1 MGRRDRGRPPAG
13 LLRRPADDAAVAPV
27 RRAARRPLR
36 PDRHVRGSGHGR
48 HRDLGEPELG
58 RGGEVTAAVFENEVV
73 TGAKVRF
80 LPLPGLSGE
89 FALITLDNGHDH
101 TRPSTFGPGGLASL
115 DAALDEIGDHS
126 PAPVAIAVT
135 GKPFI
140 FAVGADLSGVPSVTD
155 AATAREIAET
165 GHRVFRRL
173 KDSAIPTFAFVNGVA
188 LGGGLELALHCQF
201 RTISAGAMVAFP
213 EVFLGLVPGWGGT
226 QLLPNLIGID
236 PAVTVIVENAQAQN
250 KMTPAP
256 KAAKLGI
263 ADAVLE
269 PADFLERSL
278 EWAVGVLS
286 GSMTVARPDVDTAAW
301 DDAIARARQI
311 VAARTRNASPGAVRA
326 VELLDLARN
335 GVAGEAFTA
344 GTAAEDDA
352 LTDLLMSDPL
362 RASLYS
368 FDLVNKRAK
377 RPAGAPDTSLARTVG
392 KVGVVGAGL
401 MASQLA
407 MLFVRQLKVPV
418 VLTDIDQARG
428 DKGGAYV
435 HGELDKLAARGRL
448 NQDKLNQ
455 LKGLVTGSLSKDV
468 FADADLV
475 IEAVFEEMSVKQ
487 QVFAE
492 VGAVVSP
499 ECVLAT
505 NTSAL
510 SVTAMASEL
519 EHPERVVGLHFFNP
533 VAVLPLLEVVR
544 AEQTDDATLATAFA
558 VGKALKKSCVLVA
571 DAPAFVVNRLLT
583 RFLGEV
589 TASVE
594 QGTPVA
600 VADRALDPL
609 GLPMTPFELLT
620 LVGPPVA
627 LHVAERMHEAF
638 PDRFAVGE
646 GLKRMVELGKTSVYS
661 EPGVVD
667 PELAGIDAG
676 DSPLTEEQVRADAVN
691 ALAQEIRLML
701 DEGVVQAVQDIDLCM
716 ILGAGWPFWL
726 GGISPYLDRAGVS
739 TAVIGKRFLPQG
751 IAGLPA

>member
-1 MGRRDRGRPPAG
+1 MTT
-13 LLRRPADDAAVAPV
+13 AV
-27 RRAARRPLR
+27 L
-36 PDRHVRGSGHGR
+36 
-48 HRDLGEPELG
+48 
-58 RGGEVTAAVFENEVV
+58 ENEVV
-73 TGAKVRF
+73 TSAKVRF
-80 LPLPGLSGE
+80 LQHPGLAGE
-89 FALITLDNGHDH
+89 IALITLDNGHDH

-115 DAALDEIGDHS
+115 DAALDEIAAHT
-126 PAPVAIAVT
+126 PAPAAIAVT
-135 GKPFI
+135 GKPFV
-140 FAVGADLSGVPSVTD
+140 FAVGADLSGVPSIAD
-155 AATAREIAET
+155 AATARTIAET

-173 KDSAIPTFAFVNGVA
+173 KDSSVPTFAFVNGVA
-188 LGGGLELALHCQF
+188 LGGGLELALHCHY
-201 RTISAGAMVAFP
+201 RTISGTAAVAFP
-213 EVFLGLVPGWGGT
+213 EAFLGLVPGWGGT

-236 PAVTVIVENAQAQN
+236 PAVTVIVENALAQN
-250 KMTPAP
+250 KMTAAP
-256 KAAKLGI
+256 KAADLGI
-263 ADAVLE
+263 ADALFE

-278 EWAVGVLS
+278 EWAVGVLD
-286 GSMTVARPDVDTAAW
+286 GSVQVSRPGIDRSAW
-301 DDAIARARQI
+301 DDAIARARGI
-311 VAARTRNASPGAVRA
+311 VAARTRNASPGAVRT

-335 GVAGEAFTA
+335 GVDGEAFTA

-352 LTDLLMSDPL
+352 LTELLMSDPL

-377 RPAGAPDTSLARTVG
+377 RPAGAPDRKLARPVT

-407 MLFVRQLKVPV
+407 MLFVRQLTVPV
-418 VLTDIDQARG
+418 VLTDIDQARV
-428 DKGGAYV
+428 DKGVAYV
-435 HGELDKLAARGRL
+435 HGELEKLAQRGRL
-448 NQDKLNQ
+448 DQDKLNR

-487 QVFAE
+487 QVFSE
-492 VGAVVSP
+492 IEAVVSDT
-499 ECVLAT
+499 CVLAT

-510 SVTAMASEL
+510 SVTEMASKL

-544 AEQTDDATLATAFA
+544 AEQTDDATLANAFA
-558 VGKALKKSCVLVA
+558 VGRTLKKSCVLVA

-589 TASVE
+589 TAAVE

-600 VADRALDPL
+600 VAEKALDPL
-609 GLPMTPFELLT
+609 GLPMTPFELLS
-620 LVGPPVA
+620 LVGPAVA

-646 GLKRMVELGKTSVYS
+646 GLRKIVELGRSSVFV

-667 PELAGIDAG
+667 PELADAFTG
-676 DSPLTEEQVRADAVN
+676 EDPLSEEQVHDRAVE

-726 GGISPYLDRAGVS
+726 GGISAYLDRTGASEKVTGS
-739 TAVIGKRFLPQG
+739 RFLPEG
-751 IAGLPA
+751 VASLPA

>member
-1 MGRRDRGRPPAG
+1 MT
-13 LLRRPADDAAVAPV
+13 AVFEHEV
-27 RRAARRPLR
+27 
-36 PDRHVRGSGHGR
+36 
-48 HRDLGEPELG
+48 
-58 RGGEVTAAVFENEVV
+58 VTAAH
-73 TGAKVRF
+73 VRYVRV
-80 LPLPGLSGE
+80 PRVAGE
-89 FALITLDNGHDH
+89 IALITLDNGHDH

-115 DAALDEIGDHS
+115 DAALDEIAAHS
-126 PAPVAIAVT
+126 PAPAAIAVT

-140 FAVGADLSGVPSVTD
+140 FAVGADLSGIPAVGS
-155 AATAREIAET
+155 AADAREIAET

-173 KDSAIPTFAFVNGVA
+173 KDAGVPTFAFVNGAA
-188 LGGGLELALHCQF
+188 LGGGLELALHCHY
-201 RTISAGAMVAFP
+201 RTIAGTAVVAFP

-236 PAVTVIVENAQAQN
+236 QAVTVIVENALAQN
-250 KMTPAP
+250 TMTPGT

-263 ADAVLE
+263 ADAVFE

-278 EWAVGVLS
+278 EWAAGVLA
-286 GSMTVARPDVDTAAW
+286 GDVVVPRADVDRASW
-301 DDAIARARQI
+301 DDAISRARGI
-311 VAARTRNASPGAVRA
+311 VRARTRDASPGALRA

-335 GVAGEAFTA
+335 GTDDEAFTA
-344 GTAAEDDA
+344 GTQAEDDA
-352 LTDLLMSDPL
+352 LASLLMSDEL

-377 RPAGAPDTSLARTVG
+377 RPAGAPDRSLARKVT

-407 MLFVRQLKVPV
+407 LLFVRRLEVPV
-418 VLTDIDQARG
+418 VLTDIDQARV
-428 DKGGAYV
+428 DKGVGYV

-448 NQDKLNQ
+448 SGDALNR
-455 LKGLVTGSLSKDV
+455 LKGLVSGSLSKDA

-492 VGAVVSP
+492 VEAVVSP
-499 ECVLAT
+499 GCVLAT

-510 SVTAMASEL
+510 SVTEMASKL

-544 AEQTDDATLATAFA
+544 AERTDDATLATAFA
-558 VGKALKKSCVLVA
+558 VGKQLKKSCVLVG

-583 RFLGEV
+583 RFLGEI
-589 TASVE
+589 TSAVE

-638 PDRFAVGE
+638 PDRFSVGE
-646 GLKRMVELGKTSVYS
+646 GLRRMVELGKASVYS

-676 DSPLTEEQVRADAVN
+676 DSPLSEAEVRDSAVRA
-691 ALAQEIRLML
+691 LAEEIGLML
-701 DEGVVQAVQDIDLCM
+701 DEGVVQAVQDVDLCM
-716 ILGAGWPFWL
+716 LLGAGWPFWL

-739 TAVIGKRFLPQG
+739 EAVRGSRFLPPG
-751 IAGLPA
+751 VASLPA

>member
-1 MGRRDRGRPPAG
+1 M
-13 LLRRPADDAAVAPV
+13 
-27 RRAARRPLR
+27 
-36 PDRHVRGSGHGR
+36 
-48 HRDLGEPELG
+48 
-58 RGGEVTAAVFENEVV
+58 TTAVFENEVV
-73 TGAKVRF
+73 TRALVRF
-80 LPLPGLSGE
+80 VPYPGLSGE
-89 FALITLDNGHDH
+89 IALITLDNGHDH

-115 DAALDEIGDHS
+115 DAALDEIAART
-126 PAPVAIAVT
+126 PAPAAIAVT

-155 AATAREIAET
+155 AAAAREIAET

-173 KDSAIPTFAFVNGVA
+173 KDSTIPTFAFVNGVA
-188 LGGGLELALHCQF
+188 LGGGLELALHCHY
-201 RTISAGAMVAFP
+201 RTISGGAAVGFP
-213 EVFLGLVPGWGGT
+213 EAFLGLVPGWGGT

-236 PAVTVIVENAQAQN
+236 PAVTVIVENALAQN
-250 KMTPAP
+250 KMTPGP

-263 ADAVLE
+263 ADALFE

-278 EWAVGVLS
+278 EWAVGVLD
-286 GSMTVARPDVDTAAW
+286 GSVQVSRPEIDRSAW
-301 DDAIARARQI
+301 DGAIERARAI
-311 VAARTRNASPGAVRA
+311 VAGRTRNASPGAVRS
-326 VELLDLARN
+326 VELLDLARA
-335 GVAGEAFTA
+335 GVDGEAFTA

-352 LTDLLMSDPL
+352 LTELLMSDPL

-377 RPAGAPDTSLARTVG
+377 RPAGAPDRSLARKVG

-418 VLTDIDQARG
+418 VLTDIDQARV
-428 DKGGAYV
+428 DKGVAYV
-435 HGELDKLAARGRL
+435 HGELDKLAQRGRL
-448 NQDKLNQ
+448 SQDKLNQ

-492 VGAVVSP
+492 VEAIVSP

-510 SVTAMASEL
+510 SVTEMAAKL

-544 AEQTDDATLATAFA
+544 AEQTDDAALATAFA
-558 VGKALKKSCVLVA
+558 VGKSLKKSCVLVA

-589 TASVE
+589 TSAVE
-594 QGTPVA
+594 QGTPVE
-600 VADRALDPL
+600 VAERALDPL
-609 GLPMTPFELLT
+609 GLPMTPFELLS
-620 LVGPPVA
+620 LVGPAVA

-638 PDRFAVGE
+638 PDRFSVGE
-646 GLKRMVELGKTSVYS
+646 GLKRIVELGKTSVFS

-667 PELAGIDAG
+667 PELAEAFTG
-676 DSPLTEEQVRADAVN
+676 DDPLTEEQVRARALE

-726 GGISPYLDRAGVS
+726 GGISAYLDRTGVS
-739 TAVIGKRFLPQG
+739 EQVTGSRFLPKG
-751 IAGLPA
+751 VASLPA

>member
-1 MGRRDRGRPPAG
+1 
-13 LLRRPADDAAVAPV
+13 
-27 RRAARRPLR
+27 
-36 PDRHVRGSGHGR
+36 
-48 HRDLGEPELG
+48 
-58 RGGEVTAAVFENEVV
+58 VTTTLFENEVV
-73 TGAKVRF
+73 TQALVRY
-80 LPLPGLSGE
+80 LRVPDLAGE
-89 FALITLDNGHDH
+89 LALITLDNGHDH

-115 DAALDEIGDHS
+115 DAALDEIAGHV
-126 PAPVAIAVT
+126 PAPAAIAVT

-155 AATAREIAET
+155 AAAAREIAET

-173 KDSAIPTFAFVNGVA
+173 KDSSIPTFAFVNGAA
-188 LGGGLELALHCQF
+188 LGGGLELALHCRH
-201 RTISAGAMVAFP
+201 RTIASTAVVAFP

-226 QLLPNLIGID
+226 QLLPDLIGID
-236 PAVTVIVENAQAQN
+236 AAVTVIVENALAQN
-250 KMTPAP
+250 KVTPGP

-263 ADAVLE
+263 ADAVFE

-278 EWAVGVLS
+278 EWAVAVLN
-286 GSMTVARPDVDTAAW
+286 GETTVPRPEVDRTGW
-301 DDAIARARQI
+301 DDAIGRARGI
-311 VAARTRNASPGAVRA
+311 VAARTRNASPGALRA
-326 VELLDLARN
+326 VELLDLARA
-335 GVAGEAFTA
+335 GVDDEAFTA
-344 GTAAEDDA
+344 GTSAEDDA
-352 LTDLLMSDPL
+352 LTDLLMSDEL
-362 RASLYS
+362 RAGLYS

-377 RPAGAPDTSLARTVG
+377 RPAGAPDRTLARKVT

-407 MLFVRQLKVPV
+407 LLFVRRLEVPV
-418 VLTDIDQARG
+418 VLTDVDQARV
-428 DKGGAYV
+428 DKGVGYV
-435 HGELDKLAARGRL
+435 HGELDKLAGRGRL
-448 NQDKLNQ
+448 SPDALNR
-455 LKGLVTGSLSKDV
+455 LKGLVSGSLDKGA

-475 IEAVFEEMSVKQ
+475 IEAVFEELSVKQ

-492 VGAVVSP
+492 VEAVVSE

-510 SVTAMASEL
+510 SVTEMASKL

-544 AEQTDDATLATAFA
+544 AGRTDDATLATAFA

-571 DAPAFVVNRLLT
+571 DAPAFVVNRLLA
-583 RFLGEV
+583 RFLGEIIG
-589 TASVE
+589 AVE

-609 GLPMTPFELLT
+609 GLPMTPFDLLT

-638 PDRFAVGE
+638 PDRFAVGD
-646 GLKRMVELGKTSVYS
+646 GLRKMVELGKSSVYS

-667 PELAGIDAG
+667 PDLAGIDSG
-676 DSPLTEEQVRADAVN
+676 DAPLTEEQVRASAER
-691 ALAQEIRLML
+691 ALAEEIGLMF

-716 ILGAGWPFWL
+716 LLGAGWPFWL
-726 GGISPYLDRAGVS
+726 GGISAYLDRAGVS
-739 TAVIGKRFLPQG
+739 EAVTGRRFLPRGAASLQ
-751 IAGLPA
+751 A

>member
-1 MGRRDRGRPPAG
+1 
-13 LLRRPADDAAVAPV
+13 V
-27 RRAARRPLR
+27 
-36 PDRHVRGSGHGR
+36 S
-48 HRDLGEPELG
+48 
-58 RGGEVTAAVFENEVV
+58 AVFENEVV
-73 TGAKVRF
+73 TAAKVRYGR
-80 LPLPGLSGE
+80 LPGLAGE

-101 TRPSTFGPGGLASL
+101 TRPSTFGPAGMASL
-115 DAALDEIGDHS
+115 DAALDEIAAHS
-126 PAPVAIAVT
+126 PAPVAIGVT

-140 FAVGADLSGVPSVTD
+140 FAVGADLSGVPAVID
-155 AATAREIAET
+155 AAQAREIAET

-173 KDSAIPTFAFVNGVA
+173 KDSSVPTYAFVNGVA
-188 LGGGLELALHCQF
+188 LGGGLELALHCHY
-201 RTISAGAMVAFP
+201 RTIATTAMVGFP

-236 PAVTVIVENAQAQN
+236 PAVTVIVENALAQN

-263 ADAVLE
+263 ADALFE

-278 EWAVGVLS
+278 EWAAGVVHGEVS
-286 GSMTVARPDVDTAAW
+286 VARREVDRGAW
-301 DDAIARARQI
+301 DDAIARATAI
-311 VAARTRNASPGAVRA
+311 VADRTRNASAGALRA
-326 VELLDLARN
+326 VELLDLARA
-335 GVAGEAFTA
+335 GVEGDAFTA

-352 LTDLLMSDPL
+352 LTDLLMSDEL
-362 RASLYS
+362 RAGLYS
-368 FDLVNKRAK
+368 FDLVNKRAR
-377 RPAGAPDTSLARTVG
+377 RPAGAPDRSLARKVT

-407 MLFVRQLKVPV
+407 LLFVRQLDVPV
-418 VLTDIDQARG
+418 VLTDIDQARV
-428 DKGGAYV
+428 DKGVGYV
-435 HGELDKLAARGRL
+435 HAELEKVAARGRMSR
-448 NQDKLNQ
+448 DKLNR
-455 LKGLVTGSLSKDV
+455 LTDLVTGSLSKDA

-492 VGAVVSP
+492 VEAVVSP

-510 SVTAMASEL
+510 SVTEMASKL

-638 PDRFAVGE
+638 PDRFSVGE
-646 GLKRMVELGKTSVYS
+646 GLRKMVELGKSSVYS

-667 PELAGIDAG
+667 PELEGIGYGSPAHPT
-676 DSPLTEEQVRADAVN
+676 PLTEAQVRERAEK
-691 ALAQEIRLML
+691 ALAEEIRLMV

-716 ILGAGWPFWL
+716 LLGAGWPFWL
-726 GGISPYLDRAGVS
+726 GGISAYLDRSGVS
-739 TAVIGKRFLPQG
+739 EAVTGKPFLPRG
-751 IAGLPA
+751 VASLPA

>member
-1 MGRRDRGRPPAG
+1 M
-13 LLRRPADDAAVAPV
+13 
-27 RRAARRPLR
+27 
-36 PDRHVRGSGHGR
+36 
-48 HRDLGEPELG
+48 
-58 RGGEVTAAVFENEVV
+58 TAVFENEVV
-73 TGAKVRF
+73 TRALVRF
-80 LPLPGLSGE
+80 LTYPGLAGE
-89 FALITLDNGHDH
+89 IALITLDNGHDH

-115 DAALDEIGDHS
+115 DAALDEVAART
-126 PAPVAIAVT
+126 PAPAAVAVT

-140 FAVGADLSGVPSVTD
+140 FAVGADLSGVPSITD
-155 AATAREIAET
+155 EATARDIAET

-188 LGGGLELALHCQF
+188 LGGGLELALHCHY
-201 RTISAGAMVAFP
+201 RTISSGAAVAFP

-236 PAVTVIVENAQAQN
+236 PAVTVVVENALAQN
-250 KMTPAP
+250 KVTSGP
-256 KAAKLGI
+256 KAATLGI
-263 ADAVLE
+263 ADALFE

-286 GSMTVARPDVDTAAW
+286 GSVTVDRPEIDRSAW
-301 DDAIARARQI
+301 DAAIERARGI
-311 VAARTRNASPGAVRA
+311 VAGRTRNASPGAVRS
-326 VELLDLARN
+326 VDLLDLARH
-335 GVAGEAFTA
+335 GVDGEAFTA

-352 LTDLLMSDPL
+352 LTELLMSDPL

-377 RPAGAPDTSLARTVG
+377 RPAGAPDRSLARKVT

-407 MLFVRQLKVPV
+407 MLFVRQLTVPV
-418 VLTDIDQARG
+418 VLTDIDQARV
-428 DKGGAYV
+428 DKGVAYV
-435 HGELDKLAARGRL
+435 HGELDKLAQRGRL
-448 NQDKLNQ
+448 SPDRLNQ

-492 VGAVVSP
+492 LEAIVSP

-510 SVTAMASEL
+510 SITEMASKL

-544 AEQTDDATLATAFA
+544 AERTDDASLATAFA

-583 RFLGEV
+583 RFLGDV
-589 TASVE
+589 IASVE
-594 QGTPVA
+594 QGTPIA
-600 VADRALDPL
+600 VAERALDPL

-638 PDRFAVGE
+638 PDRFRVAD
-646 GLKRMVELGKTSVYS
+646 GLRRMVELGKSSVFS

-676 DSPLTEEQVRADAVN
+676 DSPLTEEQVRERALDAT
-691 ALAQEIRLML
+691 AQEIRLML
-701 DEGVVQAVQDIDLCM
+701 DEGVVQAVQDIDLAM

-726 GGISPYLDRAGVS
+726 GGISAYLDRAGVS
-739 TAVIGKRFLPQG
+739 ERVTGSRFLPEG
-751 IAGLPA
+751 VASLPA

>member
-1 MGRRDRGRPPAG
+1 MT
-13 LLRRPADDAAVAPV
+13 AV
-27 RRAARRPLR
+27 
-36 PDRHVRGSGHGR
+36 S
-48 HRDLGEPELG
+48 
-58 RGGEVTAAVFENEVV
+58 ENEVV
-73 TGAKVRF
+73 TEAKVRY
-80 LPLPGLSGE
+80 LRVPGLAGE
-89 FALITLDNGHDH
+89 LALVTLDNGHDH

-115 DAALDEIGDHS
+115 DAALDEIAAHT
-126 PAPVAIAVT
+126 PAPAAIAVT
-135 GKPFI
+135 GKPFV
-140 FAVGADLSGVPSVTD
+140 FAVGADLSGVPAITS
-155 AATAREIAET
+155 AADAREIAET

-173 KDSAIPTFAFVNGVA
+173 KDSPIPTFAFVNGAA
-188 LGGGLELALHCQF
+188 LGGGLELALHCRH
-201 RTISAGAMVAFP
+201 RTIATTAVVAFP
-213 EVFLGLVPGWGGT
+213 EAFLGLVPGWGGT

-236 PAVTVIVENAQAQN
+236 PAVTVIVENALAQN
-250 KMTPAP
+250 RMTPGP
-256 KAAKLGI
+256 KAAELGI
-263 ADAVLE
+263 ADALFQ

-278 EWAVGVLS
+278 EWAVGVLD
-286 GSMTVARPDVDTAAW
+286 GDVTVTRPAVDRSAW
-301 DDAIARARQI
+301 DDAIARARAI
-311 VAARTRNASPGAVRA
+311 VRARTRDASPGALRT
-326 VELLDLARN
+326 VELLDLARA
-335 GVAGEAFTA
+335 GVDGEAFTA

-352 LTDLLMSDPL
+352 LADLLMSDEL
-362 RASLYS
+362 RAGLYA
-368 FDLVNKRAK
+368 FDLVNRRAK
-377 RPAGAPDTSLARTVG
+377 RPAGAPDRSLARRVT

-407 MLFVRQLKVPV
+407 LLFVRRLEVPV
-418 VLTDIDQARG
+418 VLTDIDQERI
-428 DKGGAYV
+428 DKGVGYV
-435 HGELDKLAARGRL
+435 HGELEKLAARGRL
-448 NQDKLNQ
+448 SQDRLNR
-455 LKGLVTGSLSKDV
+455 LTGLVTGALDKAA

-492 VGAVVSP
+492 VEAVVSP

-510 SVTAMASEL
+510 SVSEMASKL

-544 AEQTDDATLATAFA
+544 AERTDDATLATAFA
-558 VGKALKKSCVLVA
+558 VGRSLMKSCVLVA

-638 PDRFAVGE
+638 PDRFAVGA
-646 GLKRMVELGKTSVYS
+646 GLRRMVELGRSSVYS

-667 PELAGIDAG
+667 PDLAGIDAG
-676 DSPLTEEQVRADAVN
+676 DAPLSEEQVRERAVE

-716 ILGAGWPFWL
+716 VLGAGWPFWL
-726 GGISPYLDRAGVS
+726 GGISAHLDRTGVS
-739 TAVIGKRFLPQG
+739 ERVTGARFLPRG
-751 IAGLPA
+751 IASLPA

>member
-1 MGRRDRGRPPAG
+1 M
-13 LLRRPADDAAVAPV
+13 
-27 RRAARRPLR
+27 
-36 PDRHVRGSGHGR
+36 
-48 HRDLGEPELG
+48 
-58 RGGEVTAAVFENEVV
+58 TTAVFDTEVV
-73 TGAKVRF
+73 TTARVRY
-80 LPLPGLSGE
+80 LRVPGLAGE
-89 FALITLDNGHDH
+89 IALVTLDNGHDH

-115 DAALDEIGDHS
+115 DAALDEIEAHT
-126 PAPVAIAVT
+126 PAPAAIAVT
-135 GKPFI
+135 GKPFV
-140 FAVGADLSGVPSVTD
+140 FAVGADLSGVPAVTSAD
-155 AATAREIAET
+155 QAREMART

-173 KDSAIPTFAFVNGVA
+173 KDSAVPTFAFVNGVA
-188 LGGGLELALHCQF
+188 LGGGLELALHCHH
-201 RTISAGAMVAFP
+201 RTIASTALVAFP

-226 QLLPNLIGID
+226 QLLPDLVGID
-236 PAVTVIVENAQAQN
+236 AAVTVVVENALSQN
-250 KMTPAP
+250 RMTPAP
-256 KAAKLGI
+256 KAAALGI
-263 ADAVLE
+263 ADAVFE

-278 EWAVGVLS
+278 EWAAGVLD
-286 GSMTVARPDVDTAAW
+286 GDVVVPRPEVDRTAWDTAVE
-301 DDAIARARQI
+301 RARGI
-311 VAARTRNASPGAVRA
+311 VAARTRNASPGALRA

-335 GVAGEAFTA
+335 GVEGEAFTA
-344 GTAAEDDA
+344 GTAAEDEA
-352 LTDLLMSDPL
+352 LTDLLMSDEL

-377 RPAGAPDTSLARTVG
+377 RPAGAPDRSLARKVT

-407 MLFVRQLKVPV
+407 LLFVRQLEVPV
-418 VLTDIDQARG
+418 VLTDVDQARV
-428 DKGGAYV
+428 DKGVGYV
-435 HGELDKLAARGRL
+435 HGELEKLAARGRL
-448 NQDKLNQ
+448 SPDRLNR
-455 LKGLVTGSLSKDV
+455 LKGMVTGALDKAV

-492 VGAVVSP
+492 VEAVVSA

-510 SVTAMASEL
+510 SVTEMASKL

-544 AEQTDDATLATAFA
+544 AERTDDATLATAFA
-558 VGKALKKSCVLVA
+558 VGKQLKKSCVLVA

-589 TASVE
+589 TAAVE

-646 GLKRMVELGKTSVYS
+646 GLRRMVELGKTSVYS

-667 PELAGIDAG
+667 PELEGIDAG
-676 DSPLTEEQVRADAVN
+676 DSPLSEEQVRERAVD
-691 ALAQEIRLML
+691 ALAQEVRLML

-716 ILGAGWPFWL
+716 LLGAGWPFWL
-726 GGISPYLDRAGVS
+726 GGISAYLDRAGVS
-739 TAVIGKRFLPQG
+739 ERVTGSRFLPRG
-751 IAGLPA
+751 VASLPT

>member
-1 MGRRDRGRPPAG
+1 MSTP
-13 LLRRPADDAAVAPV
+13 
-27 RRAARRPLR
+27 
-36 PDRHVRGSGHGR
+36 
-48 HRDLGEPELG
+48 
-58 RGGEVTAAVFENEVV
+58 VFENEVV
-73 TGAKVRF
+73 TEAKARF
-80 LPLPGLSGE
+80 LRLPGLAGE
-89 FALITLDNGHDH
+89 LALITIDNGHDH
-101 TRPSTFGPGGLASL
+101 TKPSTFGPGGLASL
-115 DAALDEIGDHS
+115 DAALDEIAAHS

-173 KDSAIPTFAFVNGVA
+173 KDSSIPTFAFVNGVA
-188 LGGGLELALHCQF
+188 LGGGLELALHCHY
-201 RTISAGAMVAFP
+201 RTISGGSAVAFP

-236 PAVTVIVENAQAQN
+236 PAVTVIVENALAQN
-250 KMTPAP
+250 KMTPGP

-263 ADAVLE
+263 ADAVFE

-278 EWAVGVLS
+278 EWTVQVVNGEL
-286 GSMTVARPDVDTAAW
+286 TVARPEIGQAGW
-301 DDAIARARQI
+301 DDAIARATAI
-311 VAARTRNASPGAVRA
+311 VAGRTRNAAPGAVRA
-326 VELLDLARN
+326 VELLDLARA
-335 GVAGEAFTA
+335 GVGTDAFTA

-352 LTDLLMSDPL
+352 LADLLMSDEL
-362 RASLYS
+362 RAGLYS

-377 RPAGAPDTSLARTVG
+377 RPAGAPDRSLARKVT

-407 MLFVRQLKVPV
+407 MLLVRQLKVPV
-418 VLTDIDQARG
+418 VLTDIDQARV
-428 DKGGAYV
+428 DKGVSYV
-435 HGELDKLAARGRL
+435 HGELDKLAQRGRL
-448 NQDKLNQ
+448 SGDKLNH
-455 LKGLVTGSLSKDV
+455 LKGLVTGSLSKDA

-492 VGAVVSP
+492 VEAVVSS

-510 SVTAMASEL
+510 SVTEMASKL

-558 VGKALKKSCVLVA
+558 VGKSLKKSCVLVA

-638 PDRFAVGE
+638 PDRFHVGE
-646 GLKRMVELGKTSVYS
+646 GLRRMVELGKSSVYS

-667 PELAGIDAG
+667 PELEGIDAG
-676 DSPLTEEQVRADAVN
+676 DSPLTEEQVRDRAVE

-716 ILGAGWPFWL
+716 LLGAGWPFWL
-726 GGISPYLDRAGVS
+726 GGISAYLDRAGVS
-739 TAVIGKRFLPQG
+739 EAVTGSRFLPRG
-751 IAGLPA
+751 VASLPA

>member
-1 MGRRDRGRPPAG
+1 
-13 LLRRPADDAAVAPV
+13 
-27 RRAARRPLR
+27 
-36 PDRHVRGSGHGR
+36 
-48 HRDLGEPELG
+48 
-58 RGGEVTAAVFENEVV
+58 VTAVFENEVV
-73 TGAKVRF
+73 TEAKVRF
-80 LPLPGLSGE
+80 LNLPGLSGE
-89 FALITLDNGHDH
+89 FALITIDNGHDH

-115 DAALDEIGDHS
+115 DAALDEIAAHS
-126 PAPVAIAVT
+126 PAPAAIGVT

-155 AATAREIAET
+155 ESAAREIAET

-173 KDSAIPTFAFVNGVA
+173 KDSSIPTFAFVNGVA
-188 LGGGLELALHCQF
+188 LGGGLELALHCHY
-201 RTISAGAMVAFP
+201 RTMSGGAAVGFP
-213 EVFLGLVPGWGGT
+213 EAFLGLVPGWGGT

-236 PAVTVIVENAQAQN
+236 AAVTVIVENALAQN

-256 KAAKLGI
+256 KAASLGI
-263 ADAVLE
+263 ADAFFE

-278 EWAVGVLS
+278 EWAVGVLG
-286 GSMTVARPDVDTAAW
+286 GSVSVDRPEVDRSAW
-301 DDAIARARQI
+301 DDAIARARGV
-311 VAARTRNASPGAVRA
+311 VAARTRNASPGAVRSVDLLELA
-326 VELLDLARN
+326 KAGVE
-335 GVAGEAFTA
+335 GEAFTA

-352 LTDLLMSDPL
+352 LTELLMSDPL

-377 RPAGAPDTSLARTVG
+377 RPAGAPDRKLARTVT

-418 VLTDIDQARG
+418 VLTDIDQARV
-428 DKGGAYV
+428 DKGVAYV
-435 HGELDKLAARGRL
+435 HGELDKLALRGRL
-448 NQDKLNQ
+448 SQDKLNQ
-455 LKGLVTGSLSKDV
+455 LKALVTGSLSKDV

-487 QVFAE
+487 QVFRE
-492 VGAVVSP
+492 VEAIVSP

-510 SVTAMASEL
+510 SVTEMASKL

-544 AEQTDDATLATAFA
+544 AEQTDDASLATAFA
-558 VGKALKKSCVLVA
+558 VGKSLKKSCVLVA

-589 TASVE
+589 TSAVE
-594 QGTPVA
+594 QGTPVE
-600 VADRALDPL
+600 VAERALDPL
-609 GLPMTPFELLT
+609 GLPMTPFELLS
-620 LVGPPVA
+620 LVGPAVA

-646 GLKRMVELGKTSVYS
+646 GLKRIVELGKASVFT

-667 PELAGIDAG
+667 PELAEAFTG
-676 DSPLTEEQVRADAVN
+676 DSPLTAQQVHDRAVE

-701 DEGVVQAVQDIDLCM
+701 DEGVVQAAQDIDLCM

-726 GGISPYLDRAGVS
+726 GGITAYLDRTGVS
-739 TAVIGKRFLPQG
+739 ERVTGSRFLPQG
-751 IAGLPA
+751 VASLPA